1 MSPSGRVLSCLVI
14 VWICFSIRFRVDC
27 RVDLLII
34 ITFFLENSFGIRVDG
49 EFLMTFVGRK
59 FYFNREIYNTRKSC
73 NLL

>member
-14 VWICFSIRFRVDC
+14 VWICLSIRFRVDC

-34 ITFFLENSFGIRVDG
+34 ITFFLENGFGIRVDG

-59 FYFNREIYNTRKSC
+59 F
-73 NLL
+73 